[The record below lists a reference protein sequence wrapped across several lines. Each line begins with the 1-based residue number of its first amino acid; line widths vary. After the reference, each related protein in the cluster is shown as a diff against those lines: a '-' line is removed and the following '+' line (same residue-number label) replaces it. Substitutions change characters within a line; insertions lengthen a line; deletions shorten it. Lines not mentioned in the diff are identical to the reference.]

1 MLCSITK
8 WYVQVIT
15 HDLRYDPRSTIKS
28 QELLYF
34 MADFNAYIQPIMEK
48 DVQWI
53 KDNNIPKKQTLLIDG
68 ASKFKGIGLGFVLK
82 YPQGDIITQII
93 NYEFHATRNEV
104 KYGAFKV
111 DLHISQDLHI
121 YVDSSFITSSSMV
134 LKQ

>member
-1 MLCSITK
+1 MILSLVTTLIKLRHYFETHPIGVKTNYPIKNVMRKLEMLCSITK

-53 KDNNIPKKQTLLIDG
+53 KDNNIPKK
-68 ASKFKGIGLGFVLK
+68 
-82 YPQGDIITQII
+82 
-93 NYEFHATRNEV
+93 
-104 KYGAFKV
+104 
-111 DLHISQDLHI
+111 
-121 YVDSSFITSSSMV
+121 
-134 LKQ
+134 